1 MKLSSL
7 QLEQSFL
14 GGLIQHPETFYE
26 VDSLISEIDFTNDIN
41 GTIFSIIRQICHSKE
56 KLDKVILA
64 QKIKNL
70 GITFQC
76 DVEVF
81 DYIDSISL
89 APCDGLSVIKYAKEL
104 KNFSIRRDLKE
115 MAQNIITTVSS
126 NPEFDVDQL
135 IGQVDRIYGDKV
147 HGLITE
153 GEVKNIFD
161 DIEQF
166 FESKALNPQDDIG
179 ITVPYKEFSRLYG
192 GLRNGNLYAI
202 VSRSGQG
209 KSSWLVD
216 ISLNAHINNPKV
228 KVLYLDTEMFS
239 EDVKLRIAAG
249 KTGIPFWTIDSGNWK
264 KDIGY
269 AQKMYNFFK
278 EFKNYH
284 FHHHCVGNKNVDQI
298 CSLIRRWYYS
308 KVGRGNPALICYDY
322 VKMTGEKMSN
332 NWAEHQAIGEKIDKL
347 KKISEEINCPLFTA
361 MQMNRSGESFNKSAG
376 SFSDDSSAISLSDR
390 MSWFAS
396 YVGIF
401 RRKTLEEIQRDT
413 PEFGTHKLIT
423 LKTRFQG
430 KDAKGHVDLL
440 RRKDDQGNDKY
451 VSNYINFDVKNFRIE
466 EKGSLE
472 QIIER
477 ENQKYTLK
485 DDKNNDG
492 DLL

>member
-14 GGLIQHPETFYE
+14 GGLIRNSEVFYE
-26 VDSLISEIDFTNDIN
+26 VDSLISEIDFTNDVN

-56 KLDKVILA
+56 KLDKIMLG

-70 GITFQC
+70 GISFQS
-76 DVEVF
+76 DVEIF

-89 APCDGLSVIKYAKEL
+89 APCSSEATIKYAREL
-104 KNFSIRRDLKE
+104 KNFSIRRDLKQ
-115 MAQNIITTVSS
+115 MAQNIITTVSA
-126 NPEFDVDQL
+126 NPEADIDQ
-135 IGQVDRIYGDKV
+135 IISQVDAIYGDKV
-147 HGLITE
+147 HGLVTD
-153 GEVKNIFD
+153 GEVKNIFEDIQEFIEEKAKDPKD
-161 DIEQF
+161 DV
-166 FESKALNPQDDIG
+166 G
-179 ITVPYKEFSRLYG
+179 ISVTYKEFSRLYG

-202 VSRSGQG
+202 VARPAMG
-209 KSSWLVD
+209 KSTFLVD
-216 ISLNAHINNPKV
+216 ISLNAHITNPNV

-239 EDVKLRIAAG
+239 EDVKLRIAAA
-249 KTGIPFWTIDSGNWK
+249 KTGIPFWAIDSGNWK

-269 AQKMYNFFK
+269 SKKMYEFFK
-278 EFKNYH
+278 QFKSYN
-284 FHHHCVGNKNVDQI
+284 FHHHCVGNKNTDQI

-361 MQMNRSGESFNKSAG
+361 MQMNRTGESFNKSAG
-376 SFSDDSSAISLSDR
+376 SFSDDASAISLSDR

-413 PEFGTHKLIT
+413 PEFGSHKLIT

-430 KDAKGHVDLL
+430 KDAKGHLDLL
-440 RRKDDQGNDKY
+440 KRKNDHGDDKY
-451 VSNYINFDVKNFRIE
+451 VSNYINFDVKNFKVE

-472 QIIER
+472 QIIEK
-477 ENQKYTLK
+477 ENQQYTLNDPNK
-485 DDKNNDG
+485 NDG
-492 DLL
+492 ELL